1 MFNVL
6 VLSDIHIGIYRNYN
20 QDDFRLKQFIKLK
33 DVIIDTIQKNNVKEV
48 WIAGDLLLT
57 AQSTPQVMAV
67 VKNFLKDI
75 ASNAIIRLVLG
86 NHDLVV
92 RTDKTDI
99 LEYNNYTLISL
110 LDDVNNINI
119 YNDNII
125 DINNKKVYFHSWTP
139 NNFERKDADYLVCHG
154 DAHKSLSP
162 FSEHYIDCKGYKKV
176 FCGHI
181 HIYKCIDNLV
191 SLGTPLMH
199 SFSDSQDV
207 GFVLYDLDTD
217 TLTRISTQGMFLEFK
232 YAESDDEAKEMQQT
246 ATDNNQDAV
255 VKVKEVKLDDE
266 LKNVSISDLDI
277 DPKNVI
283 NQFTENLSDKSK
295 SIVNTV
301 ISDCTIQS
309 SVPDLRITLN
319 TLKCKNFLSIKEL
332 EFNFNEYKGLTTIKG
347 EIGAGKSTLFNLVEF
362 MFFGKLSGY
371 NKSDYQSVYTDKFSG
386 SLSFEYKGSQYLIE
400 RTLSTLQY
408 SKDGKYVESN
418 KKNDLQKDLEEELGF
433 LDFWNLI
440 YIKQSSTGIF
450 SDMSDTNRVSFLSK
464 LIGLNTIKLWT
475 DNLSSKIKELNDN
488 TSEKNLSIAKL
499 ETQLNS
505 LTEYNASNQEHS
517 TFIDLTSLQS
527 NIEKCNEKIKTFN
540 DVKTSL
546 NNDIIK
552 ANSEII
558 SIENKKKNAE
568 SLIIVINNALKKIT
582 ELKEENQRLS
592 TQPLELKETV
602 KIDDVYAKIAEY
614 DTKILE
620 LSNKISLGNDKLN
633 SLVNHP
639 DICPTCKQ
647 PWHIDNL
654 DYKITVLKDGIG
666 KLNNELENFK
676 TLKQNEQ
683 TRIIENNRIIDS
695 NNKIMNIKNTI
706 LMNENKILELKE
718 GLKANF
724 EKLSDFEYI
733 LENNLITSIRLKKDD
748 TESLKINIA
757 AMHGNIADLDVQ
769 IQNVQSEMSEFNQKI
784 GIAKINNEI
793 YNTII
798 YNNEKI
804 KNLSIELDSLK
815 ADILDQKNVID
826 ELSKFNTK
834 ILSDKGLLVASLLQ
848 RVSEYLNTDELLQ
861 VETVHTMQNGSLKPT
876 LNIKL
881 FVKEYNKYVDYTMLS
896 GGQRLQADLRFL
908 KGITNSL
915 GSVSVLFMDETF
927 KYFSSDAVYTGI
939 DIINDMKVDKVFLII
954 HGMNNEQLSDNNI
967 LVTLS
972 DKGSKYTKV

>member
-1 MFNVL
+1 MM
-6 VLSDIHIGIYRNYN
+6 
-20 QDDFRLKQFIKLK
+20 KQ
-33 DVIIDTIQKNNVKEV
+33 
-48 WIAGDLLLT
+48 
-57 AQSTPQVMAV
+57 
-67 VKNFLKDI
+67 
-75 ASNAIIRLVLG
+75 
-86 NHDLVV
+86 
-92 RTDKTDI
+92 
-99 LEYNNYTLISL
+99 
-110 LDDVNNINI
+110 
-119 YNDNII
+119 
-125 DINNKKVYFHSWTP
+125 
-139 NNFERKDADYLVCHG
+139 RKC
-154 DAHKSLSP
+154 
-162 FSEHYIDCKGYKKV
+162 
-176 FCGHI
+176 
-181 HIYKCIDNLV
+181 
-191 SLGTPLMH
+191 
-199 SFSDSQDV
+199 
-207 GFVLYDLDTD
+207 
-217 TLTRISTQGMFLEFK
+217 R
-232 YAESDDEAKEMQQT
+232 
-246 ATDNNQDAV
+246 
-255 VKVKEVKLDDE
+255 KVKEVKLDDE

-488 TSEKNLSIAKL
+488 TAEKNLSITKL

-592 TQPLELKETV
+592 SQPLELKETV

-654 DYKITVLKDGIG
+654 DYKITVLKDGIS
-666 KLNNELENFK
+666 KLNSELENFK

-724 EKLSDFEYI
+724 EKLSDFEYT

-757 AMHGNIADLDVQ
+757 AMHGNIADLDLQ
-769 IQNVQSEMSEFNQKI
+769 IQNVQTEMNEFNQKI

-804 KNLSIELDSLK
+804 KNLNIELDTLK
-815 ADILDQKNVID
+815 DELLDQKNVID

>member
-75 ASNAIIRLVLG
+75 ASNAIVRLVLG

-125 DINNKKVYFHSWTP
+125 EINNKKVYFHSWTP
-139 NNFERKDADYLVCHG
+139 NNFEGKDADYLVCHG

-199 SFSDSQDV
+199 SFSDSPDV
-207 GFVLYDLDTD
+207 GFVLYDLDSD

-246 ATDNNQDAV
+246 ATDNNQDTV

-295 SIVNTV
+295 SVVNTV

-488 TSEKNLSIAKL
+488 TVEKNLSITKL

-527 NIEKCNEKIKTFN
+527 KIENCNEKIKTFN
-540 DVKTSL
+540 NVKANLS
-546 NNDIIK
+546 NDIIK

-592 TQPLELKETV
+592 SQPLELKETV

-654 DYKITVLKDGIG
+654 DYKITVLKEGIN
-666 KLNNELENFK
+666 KLNSELENLK

-757 AMHGNIADLDVQ
+757 AMHGNIADLDLQ
-769 IQNVQSEMSEFNQKI
+769 IQNVQNEMNEFNQKI

-804 KNLSIELDSLK
+804 KNLNIELDTIKDEL
-815 ADILDQKNVID
+815 LEQKTVID

-927 KYFSSDAVYTGI
+927 KYFSSDAVYSGI

>member
-1 MFNVL
+1 
-6 VLSDIHIGIYRNYN
+6 
-20 QDDFRLKQFIKLK
+20 
-33 DVIIDTIQKNNVKEV
+33 
-48 WIAGDLLLT
+48 
-57 AQSTPQVMAV
+57 
-67 VKNFLKDI
+67 
-75 ASNAIIRLVLG
+75 
-86 NHDLVV
+86 
-92 RTDKTDI
+92 
-99 LEYNNYTLISL
+99 
-110 LDDVNNINI
+110 
-119 YNDNII
+119 
-125 DINNKKVYFHSWTP
+125 
-139 NNFERKDADYLVCHG
+139 
-154 DAHKSLSP
+154 
-162 FSEHYIDCKGYKKV
+162 
-176 FCGHI
+176 
-181 HIYKCIDNLV
+181 
-191 SLGTPLMH
+191 
-199 SFSDSQDV
+199 
-207 GFVLYDLDTD
+207 
-217 TLTRISTQGMFLEFK
+217 
-232 YAESDDEAKEMQQT
+232 
-246 ATDNNQDAV
+246 
-255 VKVKEVKLDDE
+255 
-266 LKNVSISDLDI
+266 
-277 DPKNVI
+277 
-283 NQFTENLSDKSK
+283 
-295 SIVNTV
+295 
-301 ISDCTIQS
+301 
-309 SVPDLRITLN
+309 
-319 TLKCKNFLSIKEL
+319 
-332 EFNFNEYKGLTTIKG
+332 
-347 EIGAGKSTLFNLVEF
+347 
-362 MFFGKLSGY
+362 
-371 NKSDYQSVYTDKFSG
+371 
-386 SLSFEYKGSQYLIE
+386 
-400 RTLSTLQY
+400 
-408 SKDGKYVESN
+408 
-418 KKNDLQKDLEEELGF
+418 
-433 LDFWNLI
+433 
-440 YIKQSSTGIF
+440 
-450 SDMSDTNRVSFLSK
+450 
-464 LIGLNTIKLWT
+464 LNTIKLWT
-475 DNLSSKIKELNDN
+475 DNLSCKIKELNDN
-488 TSEKNLSIAKL
+488 TAEKNLSIAKL

-527 NIEKCNEKIKTFN
+527 NIEKCNEKIKSFN
-540 DVKTSL
+540 NVKANLS
-546 NNDIIK
+546 NDIIK

-592 TQPLELKETV
+592 SQPLELKETV

-654 DYKITVLKDGIG
+654 DYKITVLKEGIN
-666 KLNNELENFK
+666 KLNSELENLK

-724 EKLSDFEYI
+724 EKLSEFEYT

-757 AMHGNIADLDVQ
+757 AMHGNIADLDLQ
-769 IQNVQSEMSEFNQKI
+769 IQNVQNEMSEFNQKI

-804 KNLSIELDSLK
+804 KNLNTDLDSLK
-815 ADILDQKNVID
+815 ADILEQKTVID

-927 KYFSSDAVYTGI
+927 KYFSSDAVYIGI

>member
-75 ASNAIIRLVLG
+75 ASNAIVRLVLG

-125 DINNKKVYFHSWTP
+125 EINNKKVYFHSWTP
-139 NNFERKDADYLVCHG
+139 NNFEGKDADYLVCHG

-199 SFSDSQDV
+199 SFSDSPDV
-207 GFVLYDLDTD
+207 GFVLYDLDSD

-295 SIVNTV
+295 SVVNTV

-488 TSEKNLSIAKL
+488 IVEKNLSITKL

-540 DVKTSL
+540 DVKANLS
-546 NNDIIK
+546 NDIIK

-592 TQPLELKETV
+592 SQPLELKETV

-654 DYKITVLKDGIG
+654 DYKITVLKEGIN
-666 KLNNELENFK
+666 KLNSELENLK

-757 AMHGNIADLDVQ
+757 AMHGNIADLDLQ
-769 IQNVQSEMSEFNQKI
+769 IQNVQNEMNEFNQKI

-804 KNLSIELDSLK
+804 KNLNIELDTIKDEL
-815 ADILDQKNVID
+815 LEQKTVID

-927 KYFSSDAVYTGI
+927 KYFSSDAVYSGI

>member
-75 ASNAIIRLVLG
+75 ASNAIVRLVLG

-125 DINNKKVYFHSWTP
+125 EINNKKVYFHSWTP
-139 NNFERKDADYLVCHG
+139 NNFEGKDADYLVCHG

-199 SFSDSQDV
+199 SFSDSPDV
-207 GFVLYDLDTD
+207 GFVLYDLDSD

-246 ATDNNQDAV
+246 ATDNNQDTV

-295 SIVNTV
+295 SVVNTV

-488 TSEKNLSIAKL
+488 TAEKNLSIAKL

-540 DVKTSL
+540 DVKANLS
-546 NNDIIK
+546 NDIIK

-592 TQPLELKETV
+592 SQPLELKETV

-654 DYKITVLKDGIG
+654 DYKITVLKEGIN
-666 KLNNELENFK
+666 KLNSELENLK

-757 AMHGNIADLDVQ
+757 AMHGNIADLDLQ
-769 IQNVQSEMSEFNQKI
+769 IQNVQNEMNEFNQKI

-804 KNLSIELDSLK
+804 KNLNIELDTIKDEL
-815 ADILDQKNVID
+815 LEQKTVID

-927 KYFSSDAVYTGI
+927 KYFSSDAVYSGI

>member
-20 QDDFRLKQFIKLK
+20 QNDFRLNQFLKLK

-125 DINNKKVYFHSWTP
+125 EINNKKVYFHSWTP

-199 SFSDSQDV
+199 SFSDSPDV
-207 GFVLYDLDTD
+207 GFVLYDLDSD
-217 TLTRISTQGMFLEFK
+217 TLSRISTQGMFLEFK
-232 YAESDDEAKEMQQT
+232 YADNNDEAKEMQQT

-488 TSEKNLSIAKL
+488 TAEKNLSIAKL

-540 DVKTSL
+540 DVKANLS
-546 NNDIIK
+546 NDIIK

-592 TQPLELKETV
+592 SQPLELKETV

-654 DYKITVLKDGIG
+654 DYKITVLKEGIG

-757 AMHGNIADLDVQ
+757 AMHGNIADLDLQ
-769 IQNVQSEMSEFNQKI
+769 IQNVQTEMSEFNQKI

-804 KNLSIELDSLK
+804 KNLNIELDSLK
-815 ADILDQKNVID
+815 DALLEQKTVID

-881 FVKEYNKYVDYTMLS
+881 FVKEYNKYVDYSMLS